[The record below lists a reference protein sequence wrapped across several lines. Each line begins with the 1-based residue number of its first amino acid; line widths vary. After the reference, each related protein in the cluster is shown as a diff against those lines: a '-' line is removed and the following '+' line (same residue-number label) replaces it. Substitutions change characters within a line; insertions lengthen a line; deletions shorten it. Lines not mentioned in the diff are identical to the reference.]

1 MTDHTTW
8 VFYFCHYPTGL
19 AISIHGTGI
28 SNLLASPG
36 ICEKANIALPDCI
49 AYLIPP
55 QGESGAPGTHT
66 VPQVGKST
74 TSRFQTFSG
83 VNTSMEGGWLP
94 IWGMP
99 ERSYASSRTPGGG
112 CQAQGWHLHS
122 GKQDKGFSFLCLGS
136 QDKAIPESEA
146 FLTAKHCELRPCQYG
161 DSPSQAGVKLE
172 PIFLTSS
179 KTAEAASPDTLL

>member
-8 VFYFCHYPTGL
+8 VFNFCHYPTGL

-74 TSRFQTFSG
+74 TSRLQTFSG
-83 VNTSMEGGWLP
+83 VNTSMEGEWLP
-94 IWGMP
+94 VWGMT
-99 ERSYASSRTPGGG
+99 ERSYASSIPLEGVARLRAVTYTVAKRTEDSLFSALGPKI
-112 CQAQGWHLHS
+112 
-122 GKQDKGFSFLCLGS
+122 KQS
-136 QDKAIPESEA
+136 Q
-146 FLTAKHCELRPCQYG
+146 R
-161 DSPSQAGVKLE
+161 VK
-172 PIFLTSS
+172 PF
-179 KTAEAASPDTLL
+179 